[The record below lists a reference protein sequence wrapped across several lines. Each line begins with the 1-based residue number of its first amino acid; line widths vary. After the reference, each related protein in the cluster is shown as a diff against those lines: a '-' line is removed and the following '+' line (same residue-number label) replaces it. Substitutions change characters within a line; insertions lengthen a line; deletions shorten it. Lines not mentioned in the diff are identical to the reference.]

1 MLSSLFPPEG
11 KTGIYLKTFDAG
23 YRLPTSD
30 FMEEVLRRT
39 PVGLHQLTPNSVN
52 KIVAF
57 ELLCRSHGIAPDF
70 YIFKH
75 YFRFAAVG
83 DNYAFYRRS
92 SVHALVPEPRY
103 SPKNWQDHWLW
114 VNASR
119 VGTIYY
125 CPGTAPDQIP
135 KLYPH
140 QEAVVKTLNS
150 FQVVADEFP
159 EHILAGGGMSTA
171 WRMRGKM
178 SEFFVVQ
185 KGVYLL
191 FFSPFFCLFSCFYHS
206 FFFFVCLV
214 LRGVLVSCASGPRKV
229 RFEEVLSK
237 SSKEKYQYREVDLVD
252 RVPPSFSFRN
262 PETVARIEGARE
274 EERLGKGQPGEIPLI
289 DAKVEG
295 LSKRDSGKTDEFVVD
310 SKEGVIE
317 EAAKLLVKR
326 KVAWDAVEGSE
337 SSRDTRLIR
346 RISRR
351 RLLSQLKEDD
361 LGIIDIPDDDVPK
374 GSELA
379 LESGVAGGRGKG
391 KEKVGEEVKISGSE
405 GALDL
410 GKKDSVS
417 VEVEDVD
424 GGDGGESEAG
434 GGNLSPKKGGD
445 ALGTHVWRDYS
456 SLPFV
461 PDWKLLNSSRL
472 SSREAAI
479 DFALHAFP
487 PAADSEM
494 ESFTHDG
501 LVSTLRFAST
511 QSAYYLAAAAKRI
524 EHLANSSKTQES
536 FKLEARKA
544 ASENVRLHGIVE
556 ELRGEVARLEKKSRD
571 FDLKYELLMSEKM
584 SVEEQLSGTQER
596 LDKVSEENEALMI
609 RAESFDAE
617 SCEKDRL
624 LEEGAAALAKA
635 EGDLRWVVEEG
646 MVRVVEKVFK
656 IPELIHGV
664 NRIRRTSFIAGEDA
678 GRRALRQ
685 ELNIAG
691 PDVEEGSSSSNYAH
705 EVKDAMEEFATLDY
719 AGLLRLGQL
728 SVEELKE
735 LLRVE
740 ADE

>member
-1 MLSSLFPPEG
+1 MSVSSSQAGRAAPGSWL
-11 KTGIYLKTFDAG
+11 DA
-23 YRLPTSD
+23 
-30 FMEEVLRRT
+30 
-39 PVGLHQLTPNSVN
+39 
-52 KIVAF
+52 AC
-57 ELLCRSHGIAPDF
+57 CR
-70 YIFKH
+70 
-75 YFRFAAVG
+75 
-83 DNYAFYRRS
+83 
-92 SVHALVPEPRY
+92 
-103 SPKNWQDHWLW
+103 
-114 VNASR
+114 
-119 VGTIYY
+119 
-125 CPGTAPDQIP
+125 
-135 KLYPH
+135 
-140 QEAVVKTLNS
+140 
-150 FQVVADEFP
+150 
-159 EHILAGGGMSTA
+159 AGGLPSCCAGELA
-171 WRMRGKM
+171 VWR
-178 SEFFVVQ
+178 
-185 KGVYLL
+185 
-191 FFSPFFCLFSCFYHS
+191 
-206 FFFFVCLV
+206 
-214 LRGVLVSCASGPRKV
+214 
-229 RFEEVLSK
+229 
-237 SSKEKYQYREVDLVD
+237 
-252 RVPPSFSFRN
+252 
-262 PETVARIEGARE
+262 EG
-274 EERLGKGQPGEIPLI
+274 I
-289 DAKVEG
+289 
-295 LSKRDSGKTDEFVVD
+295 
-310 SKEGVIE
+310 IE
-317 EAAKLLVKR
+317 EAAKLLSKR

-351 RLLSQLKEDD
+351 RLLNQLKEDD
-361 LGIIDIPDDDVPK
+361 LGVIDIPDDEAPK
-374 GSELA
+374 GSKLIP
-379 LESGVAGGRGKG
+379 ESGVIGGEGKG
-391 KEKVGEEVKISGSE
+391 KEKVGEGVKVSGSE
-405 GALDL
+405 GTPGL
-410 GKKDSVS
+410 GKKEGAS
-417 VEVEDVD
+417 VEFEDVD
-424 GGDGGESEAG
+424 GGDGGGSEADG
-434 GGNLSPKKGGD
+434 GDDLSPKKGGD
-445 ALGTHVWRDYS
+445 ALGTHVWKDYS
-456 SLPFV
+456 SWPFV
-461 PDWKLLNSSRL
+461 PDWKLLNGSRL

-511 QSAYYLAAAAKRI
+511 QSAYYLAAATKRI

-544 ASENVRLHGIVE
+544 ATENVRLRGTLE
-556 ELRGEVARLEKKSRD
+556 ELRGELARLEKKSRE

-584 SVEEQLSGTQER
+584 SVEEQLSSTQER

-646 MVRVVEKVFK
+646 MVRVVEKVFM

-664 NRIRRTSFIAGEDA
+664 NRIRLTSFIEGEDA

-705 EVKDAMEEFATLDY
+705 EVNDAMEEFATLDY